1 MFILKE
7 RKKRGG
13 GEEHEGEEE
22 GEGGEGEEVE
32 RRWRGK
38 QESRTRRWVGESCRR
53 AGLTIPVV
61 TADQWRAA
69 GGQS

>member
-1 MFILKE
+1 MPRE
-7 RKKRGG
+7 RKKKGG

-22 GEGGEGEEVE
+22 EERREKE